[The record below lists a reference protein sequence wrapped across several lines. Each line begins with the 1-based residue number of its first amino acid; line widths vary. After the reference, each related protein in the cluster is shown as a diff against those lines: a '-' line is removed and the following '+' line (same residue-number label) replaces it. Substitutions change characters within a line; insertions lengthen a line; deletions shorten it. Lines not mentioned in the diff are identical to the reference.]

1 MEAFSRLRALARN
14 LFRPA
19 ARERELD
26 EELRA
31 YVDMAVQARV
41 AAGMGAAE
49 ARRTVMA
56 EMGTAMMGTGE
67 GSGSNRA
74 LEAAHG
80 AMANPLLDIVSMR
93 GAKGVL
99 INITGGFDMTLYE
112 VDSAAN
118 EIRAEVDPNANI
130 ILGSTFDETLEGS
143 IRVSVVA
150 TGIDDEAIVTQQ
162 TVVEPA
168 RRATEAPMRRPLVT
182 RPIQPAPEPAPARET
197 YEEPRP
203 SFANDDIPAPAPEP
217 RRTNTSGGFNLF
229 GWRKPSV
236 PDDDGSLSFSGYGD
250 HEDTAL
256 PSTREER
263 VRDPSLDEELE
274 IPAFLR
280 RQMNPR

>member
-1 MEAFSRLRALARN
+1 
-14 LFRPA
+14 
-19 ARERELD
+19 
-26 EELRA
+26 
-31 YVDMAVQARV
+31 
-41 AAGMGAAE
+41 
-49 ARRTVMA
+49 
-56 EMGTAMMGTGE
+56 
-67 GSGSNRA
+67 
-74 LEAAHG
+74 
-80 AMANPLLDIVSMR
+80 
-93 GAKGVL
+93 
-99 INITGGFDMTLYE
+99 MTLYE
-112 VDSAAN
+112 VDQAAN

-168 RRATEAPMRRPLVT
+168 RRAAEAPARRPLVT
-182 RPIQPAPEPAPARET
+182 RPIEQARESAPRPAPREN

-203 SFANDDIPAPAPEP
+203 SFANDDIPERRPAA
-217 RRTNTSGGFNLF
+217 SSGGGGFNLF

-236 PDDDGSLSFSGYGD
+236 PDDDGTSPFAEFGD
-250 HEDTAL
+250 TDGGPL
-256 PSTREER
+256 PSTRDER